1 MLKRLWSATLRRGR
15 DVARSLRL
23 IHPSRVP
30 GSPSGPAARTIG
42 SPPGPAY
49 DSTPFDS
56 KRNVWQHPSSPA
68 EVAELDRCGGQSAR
82 LIPVEPAAAQQARD
96 LASRAMK
103 ATSPE
108 ASARLASL
116 ALALDPAC
124 VPAFVQ
130 MAWLS
135 CGTHGDLVE
144 QIRIGL
150 SIAERA
156 LAERAHCEKKE
167 GRLWGLS
174 EARPYM
180 ETRAYLARLL
190 VEDGKIDEAIRHYEE
205 LLRFDIDDNLCL
217 RYPLLACYLT
227 RNDLKS
233 VRGLFRRF
241 NNTEDAVFAWAAVLE
256 KVVNEDFEG
265 VTRTLNTARRLN
277 GHVEP
282 YLTRQT
288 PVPRNCSAHSGS
300 DKEREAIFCAVILGP
315 AWRKRR
321 KAVAWLKRIR

>member
-1 MLKRLWSATLRRGR
+1 MLKRLWSAILRRGSS
-15 DVARSLRL
+15 VACSLRL

-30 GSPSGPAARTIG
+30 GSPSLPAARTIG
-42 SPPGPAY
+42 SPPSPAY
-49 DSTPFDS
+49 NRASFDS
-56 KRNVWQHPSSPA
+56 QRNVWQHPSSPA
-68 EVAELDRCGGQSAR
+68 EVAELDRCSGQSAR
-82 LIPVEPAAAQQARD
+82 LIPVEPAAAQKARD

-108 ASARLASL
+108 ASSRLASL
-116 ALALDPAC
+116 ALALDPTC
-124 VPAFVQ
+124 VAAFVQ

-156 LAERAHCEKKE
+156 LGERAHCRMKE
-167 GRLWGLS
+167 GCLWRLS

-205 LLRFDIDDNLCL
+205 LLRFDTDDNLSL
-217 RYPLLACYLT
+217 RYPLLACYLA
-227 RNDLKS
+227 RNDLGS
-233 VRGLFRRF
+233 VRALFRRF
-241 NNTEDAVFAWAAVLE
+241 NCTEDAVFAWAAVLE
-256 KVVNEDFEG
+256 KVVNKDFEG
-265 VTRTLNTARRLN
+265 VTHTLNAARRLN
-277 GHVEP
+277 GYVEP
-282 YLTRQT
+282 YLTRQK
-288 PVPRNCSAHSGS
+288 PLPKNWAAHCGS
-300 DKEREAIFCAVILGP
+300 DGEREAIFCARILGP
-315 AWRKRR
+315 GWRKRR